1 MRLDYSHIPALYRAE
16 PCGVNAI
23 METPRG
29 SRHKYAL
36 KPEFGVIELR
46 RILRGGMAWPC
57 DFGFIPQT
65 LAEDGD
71 ALDLALLI
79 DEPTFPGCLVRTRV
93 VGAIG
98 LKKNGQQNDRL
109 IGVPISLSGAA
120 STWDEVR
127 SLDDVSP
134 RLLREIEA
142 FLSDYQTFEG
152 NQIELTGIVGQDKA
166 IKMVRDAIDLYQKTP
181 PDRRG
186 G

>member
-1 MRLDYSHIPALYRAE
+1 MRLDFDHIPALYQAE
-16 PCGVNAI
+16 PNGVNAI

-29 SRHKYAL
+29 TRHKYAL

-46 RILRGGMAWPC
+46 RILRGGMSWPC

-79 DEPTFPGCLVRTRV
+79 EEPTFPGCLVRTRV

-98 LKKNGQQNDRL
+98 LKKNGEQNDRL
-109 IGVPISLSGAA
+109 VGVPISLPGAA

-134 RLLREIEA
+134 RLLRELEA

-152 NQIELTGIVGQDKA
+152 NQIELTGIVGQEA
-166 IKMVRDAIDLYQKTP
+166 AMQMVNDAMDLYQKTP
-181 PDRRG
+181 EDQREG
-186 G
+186 